1 MNAKYTSPI
10 NPSEIHVPV
19 MLERTIELLAPALSK
34 ADAVMVDGTLGMGGH
49 SEALLERFKNLTLI
63 GIDRDEQALEIA
75 SVRLKRFADRTIFKH
90 AIYDEFSV
98 ILDELKIDAV
108 DGALLDLGVSSLQL
122 DERER
127 GFSYSQ
133 EAPLDMRMSSSEGL
147 TAADLL
153 KEWSEKELRTIFSKY
168 GEEPLAARYAQAIVR
183 ERDDA
188 PIEKSSQLVDILQRA
203 TPYAKKKDRH
213 PAKRV
218 FQALRIAVNDELG
231 ALEAALPQ
239 VIESLAV
246 DGILLTLAYH
256 SLEDRIVKNVFKN
269 YSTSKTP
276 IGVPIDIPEYA
287 AKFKLLLRGS
297 ESADASEQLSNPR
310 SKPARLRGIQR
321 IGKDS

>member
-1 MNAKYTSPI
+1 MNANDASSI

-19 MLERTIELLAPALSK
+19 MLERTVELLAPALRK
-34 ADAVMVDGTLGMGGH
+34 PNAVMVDCTLGMGGH
-49 SEALLERFKNLTLI
+49 SEALLDRFKSLTLI

-90 AIYDEFSV
+90 AIYDEYST
-98 ILDELKIDAV
+98 ILNELKIETV

-133 EAPLDMRMSSSEGL
+133 EAPLDMRMNTLTGP

-153 KEWSEKELRTIFSKY
+153 KEWTEAELRTIFAKY

-183 ERDDA
+183 ERDIT
-188 PIEKSSQLVDILQRA
+188 PIEISSHLVDVLQRA

-239 VIESLAV
+239 IIESLAV
-246 DGILLTLAYH
+246 GGVLTTLAYH
-256 SLEDRIVKNVFKN
+256 SLEDRIVKNVFRD

-287 AKFKLLLRGS
+287 AKFKLLVRGS
-297 ESADASEQLSNPR
+297 ESADTAEKIRNPR

-321 IGKDS
+321 IGKES